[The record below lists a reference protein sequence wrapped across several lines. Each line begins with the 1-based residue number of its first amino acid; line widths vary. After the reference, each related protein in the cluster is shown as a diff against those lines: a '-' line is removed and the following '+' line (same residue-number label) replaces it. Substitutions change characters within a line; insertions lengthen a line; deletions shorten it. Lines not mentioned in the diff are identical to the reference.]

1 MWDKIFQRRLKRIE
15 RRGERQKAKQEMIDK
30 YAEYYPSKK
39 RKVSNV
45 MLVVI
50 VSAITVYTV
59 ASFWLTYATGVS
71 IDSTLTTCF
80 YAFMSSELI
89 ALASIKCSKV
99 IKNGNDDRFSEEDQI
114 IDDDESVG

>member
-30 YAEYYPSKK
+30 YAEYYPSKR

-45 MLVVI
+45 MLVVV
-50 VSAITVYTV
+50 VSAITIYTV
-59 ASFWLTYATGVS
+59 ASFWLTYATGMS

-99 IKNGNDDRFSEEDQI
+99 IKSKDDSFCEENKIDNDDEV
-114 IDDDESVG
+114 VG